1 MVKAVA
7 GSLVAQADPIHG
19 DADEDA
25 LLVLPGGAD
34 GHLELGQR
42 VLAHAVAARLRD
54 LQHADQLALEA
65 HALHEAVRVVL
76 LRAALAICRSR
87 GRRGLP
93 PDGGRGAHDLGRGDL
108 EAAPQGAVGG
118 GRPRRARA
126 AHGAAA
132 RASSAARTDA
142 AADAAAAAA
151 AAALAAGDAHAA
163 IEAAAA
169 AARAVDET
177 GGRGLAVA
185 VAVVLV
191 VVVAHLEAPL
201 LALLNALER
210 RAVRVQPR
218 RLLGRQRLLGLQL
231 QVLQAV
237 EVALLAEGAG
247 RGGRLLQGVA
257 VQVRLALRV
266 LEPPGGAALLRARP
280 LREGPRLRLRLL
292 ELHAL
297 RHRRHPRESR
307 PALGNVLLLLLL
319 ERGRRRA

>member
-118 GRPRRARA
+118 GRPRRARP
-126 AHGAAA
+126 AHGAATC
-132 RASSAARTDA
+132 ASSAARTDT
-142 AADAAAAAA
+142 DTDAAAAA

-163 IEAAAA
+163 VEAAAA

-297 RHRRHPRESR
+297 RHWRHPRESR

>member
-132 RASSAARTDA
+132 RASSAART
-142 AADAAAAAA
+142 AAAAAA

-163 IEAAAA
+163 VEAAAA

-201 LALLNALER
+201 LALLNALKR

>member
-142 AADAAAAAA
+142 AASAA

-163 IEAAAA
+163 VEAAAA

>member
-1 MVKAVA
+1 MVEAVA

-142 AADAAAAAA
+142 AAAAA

-163 IEAAAA
+163 VEAAAA

>member
-1 MVKAVA
+1 M
-7 GSLVAQADPIHG
+7 
-19 DADEDA
+19 A
-25 LLVLPGGAD
+25 LT
-34 GHLELGQR
+34 
-42 VLAHAVAARLRD
+42 
-54 LQHADQLALEA
+54 
-65 HALHEAVRVVL
+65 
-76 LRAALAICRSR
+76 CRSR

-132 RASSAARTDA
+132 RASSAARTDTT
-142 AADAAAAAA
+142 AAAA

-163 IEAAAA
+163 VEAAAA